1 MEAQKQQS
9 LQGNI
14 CGSLSI
20 TKSGCQVACPCAIT
34 NRSIIAIT
42 FYNHDHDNQNFFIA
56 IVATCLCTCAVANWS
71 CAQTG
76 KWPRNSYYHLKDVKV
91 LCGSTLGFL
100 REMESFI
107 KRSVKVLPANFLKYS
122 GNTTNLFY
130 HLQHSHHTEFK
141 AMQEARQ
148 QGEQERMMK
157 MKDLRQGK
165 VS

>member
-1 MEAQKQQS
+1 M
-9 LQGNI
+9 
-14 CGSLSI
+14 LSDI
-20 TKSGCQVACPCAIT
+20 ID
-34 NRSIIAIT
+34 RSIIAIK
-42 FYNHDHDNQNFFIA
+42 FYNHDHDHDNQNFCFA
-56 IVATCLCTCAVANWS
+56 IVATCLCTCAVAKWS
-71 CAQTG
+71 CANWKMAMKQLLPLEGCKSTVWKHFGFPARDG
-76 KWPRNSYYHLKDVKV
+76 KFHKKKRESVICK
-91 LCGSTLGFL
+91 LCGK
-100 REMESFI
+100 I
-107 KRSVKVLPANFLKYS
+107 LKYS